1 MEVFLVEVDR
11 LVVSLAVVD
20 CLVEVFPV
28 FLAVVDCHMEV
39 FLVEM
44 LRVVMDRLAE
54 VLLVALDR
62 FAVVFVV
69 AEDRPV
75 VVEDHIVVVFVVL
88 GILQELRWRLR

>member
-11 LVVSLAVVD
+11 LEFLAVVD
-20 CLVEVFPV
+20 CLVEVFRV
-28 FLAVVDCHMEV
+28 RLAVVDRLGEV

-44 LRVVMDRLAE
+44 LRVVLDRLVE
-54 VLLVALDR
+54 VLLAASDR
-62 FAVVFVV
+62 FAVVSVV
-69 AEDRPV
+69 VEDRSV

>member
-11 LVVSLAVVD
+11 LVFLAVVD
-20 CLVEVFPV
+20 CLVEVFRV
-28 FLAVVDCHMEV
+28 RVAVVDRLGEV

-44 LRVVMDRLAE
+44 LRVVLDRLVE
-54 VLLVALDR
+54 VLLAASDR
-62 FAVVFVV
+62 FAVVSVV
-69 AEDRPV
+69 VEDRSV